1 MPGMGLETSLV
12 ELGSALLGILLRLV
26 LVAIVAGVLTLP
38 LFYGVLAVM
47 VSWFWASEVKEG
59 SRVRRVFAALL
70 RVGLPLFS
78 LNATILSL
86 GYFGAFDWPGR
97 MLGEVK
103 GYKPGP
109 ATTVFR
115 DGYAGYLY
123 SKHEYPVPPAPSW
136 WLPDCGFDGVT
147 RKAGTLAA
155 PALPQDVKIDWTD
168 CPNAARE
175 LVKLNADELKP
186 PPPPPFE
193 KMFPPTDAG
202 GPPGG
207 FGGPPPTPPAVTV
220 RVADLIRKA
229 LDGSIYANETP
240 GGLTKEEARAADDV
254 YDRAVKDSKA
264 AQDGTVQRIR
274 GFSLF
279 LLLLVGPLPLTV
291 FAASFVFGRRG
302 VVLVLRSLVR
312 SLLRTSLTY
321 LAVFVLVFIFSS
333 VESVLDFLSEL
344 TVQKDQNLKGIVTE
358 KYQIPSQMKP
368 SHLQGIKDMINALPD
383 GERPDDVEGNI
394 MTWAFVGGTLDPNKR
409 TFQNSLFF
417 FATEPEKVLKMMPGL
432 EDLTGEQLDL
442 LKRATA
448 EMERDPKAVVIGAER
463 LRQLGKRVGDR
474 MKVTSLNYAGIEF
487 DFVIIAEFPAG
498 SRWEQSAVMN
508 RRYLDNELDAYKGRN
523 GKEHD
528 LADKC
533 MNLIWVR
540 LPNPKAFDDLSEKLS
555 DPGKFS
561 PAIKMEIESS
571 AYANFLSPYKTLI
584 SFMRYAL
591 APGLLIITTLV
602 ASLVIGIGVRERRT
616 EIAVL
621 KVLGF
626 RPWMVL
632 GLVLGEALLIG
643 TLSGFMATA
652 TAYSLVNAMG
662 GIPLPIGFFGK
673 FFIPESALWWGPAI
687 GGLTSLVGSILPSA
701 TAYKIK
707 ASQVFSRVT

>member
-1 MPGMGLETSLV
+1 MNPGMGLDTALV
-12 ELGSALLGILLRLV
+12 ETGAALLKILLYLV

-38 LFYGVLAVM
+38 LFYGVLAFKVG
-47 VSWFWASEVKEG
+47 WFWALDVTSG
-59 SRVRRVFAALL
+59 SRARRALAAAVRF
-70 RVGLPLFS
+70 GLPVLS
-78 LNATILSL
+78 LVATVVGL
-86 GYFGAFDWPGR
+86 GYFGAFDYPYRLATGLPPNK
-97 MLGEVK
+97 LGPTQTAIK
-103 GYKPGP
+103 SGYDRIWRAYGE
-109 ATTVFR
+109 AR
-115 DGYAGYLY
+115 Y
-123 SKHEYPVPPAPSW
+123 
-136 WLPDCGFDGVT
+136 
-147 RKAGTLAA
+147 
-155 PALPQDVKIDWTD
+155 PALPQDAPTINWAR
-168 CPNAARE
+168 CPDAARE
-175 LVKLNADELKP
+175 LVELNKTALAPLPEP
-186 PPPPPFE
+186 GFA
-193 KMFPPTDAG
+193 KMFPPPDG
-202 GPPGG
+202 PSGPPPGM
-207 FGGPPPTPPAVTV
+207 GGPPPTPDEVAARV
-220 RVADLIRKA
+220 RQLIRSA
-229 LDGSIYANETP
+229 EDGSLYESAGPEI
-240 GGLTKEEARAADDV
+240 TKEEYRAADDV

-264 AQDGTVQRIR
+264 RQDAKVAEAR
-274 GFSLF
+274 GYSLFF
-279 LLLLVGPLPLTV
+279 LLLLGPLPLVV

-302 VVLVLRSLVR
+302 VILVLRSLIR
-312 SLLRTSLTY
+312 SMLRTSLTY
-321 LAVFVLVFIFSS
+321 LAVFVLVFILCS
-333 VESVLDFLSEL
+333 VWSVLDFLSAM
-344 TVQKDQNLKGIVTE
+344 TAQKDQNLKGIITE

-368 SHLQGIKDMINALPD
+368 SHLQGIKDMIAELPAD
-383 GERPDDVEGNI
+383 QRPDNVEDNL

-417 FATEPEKVLKMMPGL
+417 FATEPEKILKMMPGL
-432 EDLTGEQLDL
+432 EDLTGEELDQLR
-442 LKRATA
+442 KATA
-448 EMERDPKAVVIGAER
+448 AMEREPKAVVIGAER

-474 MKVTSLNYAGIEF
+474 MKVTSLNYKDIEF

-508 RRYLDNELDAYKGRN
+508 RKYLDNELDAFKGRT
-523 GKEHD
+523 GKEHV

-540 LPNPKAFDDLSEKLS
+540 LPNARAFDTLSTKLS

-652 TAYSLVNAMG
+652 TAYSLVNALG

-673 FFIPESALWWGPAI
+673 FFIPENALWWGPAI
-687 GGLTSLVGSILPSA
+687 GAVTSLIGSILPSVS
-701 TAYKIK
+701 AYGIK

>member
-1 MPGMGLETSLV
+1 MNPGMGLDTALV
-12 ELGSALLGILLRLV
+12 ETGAALLKILLYLV
-26 LVAIVAGVLTLP
+26 LIAIVAGVLTLP
-38 LFYGVLAVM
+38 LFYGVLAFKVG
-47 VSWFWASEVKEG
+47 WFWSLDVTSGSPARRIRAAVVK
-59 SRVRRVFAALL
+59 F
-70 RVGLPLFS
+70 GLPALSIF
-78 LNATILSL
+78 ATVLSL
-86 GYFGAFDWPGR
+86 GYFGAFDYPYRLATGLPPNK
-97 MLGEVK
+97 LGPTQTAIKSAYDRVMRSYGEAR
-103 GYKPGP
+103 Y
-109 ATTVFR
+109 
-115 DGYAGYLY
+115 
-123 SKHEYPVPPAPSW
+123 
-136 WLPDCGFDGVT
+136 
-147 RKAGTLAA
+147 
-155 PALPQDVKIDWTD
+155 PALPQEVEIKWAR
-168 CPNAARE
+168 CPDAARE
-175 LVKLNADELKP
+175 LVTLNRDALKGP
-186 PPPPPFE
+186 PEPPFA
-193 KMFPPTDAG
+193 KMFPEPDG
-202 GPPGG
+202 PSGPPPGMA
-207 FGGPPPTPPAVTV
+207 GPPPTPNAVTARV
-220 RVADLIRKA
+220 RQLIRSA
-229 LDGSIYANETP
+229 EDGSLYQSP
-240 GGLTKEEARAADDV
+240 GGEITKEEIRAADDV

-264 AQDGTVQRIR
+264 KQDAKVAEAR
-274 GFSLF
+274 GYSLFF
-279 LLLLVGPLPLTV
+279 LLLIGPIPLGV

-302 VVLVLRSLVR
+302 VVLVLRSLIR

-321 LAVFVLVFIFSS
+321 LAVFVLVFILTA
-333 VESVLDFLSEL
+333 VWSVLDFLSAL
-344 TVQKDQNLKGIVTE
+344 TAQKDQNLKGIVTE

-368 SHLQGIKDMINALPD
+368 SHLQGIKDMIAELPPD
-383 GERPDDVEGNI
+383 QRPDNVEDNI

-417 FATEPEKVLKMMPGL
+417 FATEPEKILKMMPGL
-432 EDLTGEQLDL
+432 EDLTGEELDQIR
-442 LKRATA
+442 KATA
-448 EMERDPKAVVIGAER
+448 YMEKNPKAVVVGAER

-474 MKVTSLNYAGIEF
+474 MKLTSINYKDIEF
-487 DFVIIAEFPAG
+487 DFEIIAEFPAG

-523 GKEHD
+523 GKEHP

-540 LPNPKAFDDLSEKLS
+540 LPSPKAFDTLSDKLS

-584 SFMRYAL
+584 SFLRYAL

-652 TAYSLVNAMG
+652 TAYSLVNALG

-673 FFIPESALWWGPAI
+673 FFIPENALWWGPAI
-687 GGLTSLVGSILPSA
+687 GAVTSLIGSILPSV
-701 TAYKIK
+701 TAYGIK

>member
-1 MPGMGLETSLV
+1 MNPGMGLDTALV
-12 ELGSALLGILLRLV
+12 ETGAALFRILFLLV
-26 LVAIVAGVLTLP
+26 LVAIVAGILTLP
-38 LFYGVLAVM
+38 LFYGILAVK
-47 VSWFWASEVKEG
+47 VAWFWACDVTSGKTL
-59 SRVRRVFAALL
+59 RRIVAAAL
-70 RVGLPLFS
+70 RYGLPALSLF
-78 LNATILSL
+78 ATIVSL
-86 GYFGAFDWPGR
+86 GYFGAFDYPYRAATGLPPNKMGPTQAMIKGR
-97 MLGEVK
+97 YDKVMRAYGE
-103 GYKPGP
+103 
-109 ATTVFR
+109 
-115 DGYAGYLY
+115 
-123 SKHEYPVPPAPSW
+123 
-136 WLPDCGFDGVT
+136 T
-147 RKAGTLAA
+147 RF
-155 PALPQDVKIDWTD
+155 PALPQEVAITWQR
-168 CPNAARE
+168 CPQTARE
-175 LVKLNADELKP
+175 LVELNTRELAP
-186 PPPPPFE
+186 PPEPPFA
-193 KMFPPTDAG
+193 KLFPPTEAGG

-207 FGGPPPTPPAVTV
+207 FGGPPETPPAVIARV
-220 RVADLIRKA
+220 RQLIRSA
-229 LDGSIYANETP
+229 EAGTLYETEP
-240 GGLTKEEARAADDV
+240 VEISKPEIRAADDV

-264 AQDGTVQRIR
+264 RQDAKVASAR
-274 GFSLF
+274 GISLFF
-279 LLLLVGPLPLTV
+279 LLLIGPIPLGV
-291 FAASFVFGRRG
+291 YGASFVFGRRG
-302 VVLVLRSLVR
+302 VILVLRSVIR

-321 LAVFVLVFIFSS
+321 LAVFVLVFILSS
-333 VESVLDFLSEL
+333 VWSVLDFLSAL
-344 TVQKDQNLKGIVTE
+344 TVQKDQNLKGIITE

-368 SHLQGIKDMINALPD
+368 SHLQGIKDMIAELPPD
-383 GERPDDVEGNI
+383 QRPDNIDDNI

-432 EDLTGEQLDL
+432 EDLTGEELDQL
-442 LKRATA
+442 KKATA
-448 EMERDPKAVVIGAER
+448 AMEREPKAVVIGAER

-474 MKVTSLNYAGIEF
+474 MKVTSLNYKEIEF

-508 RRYLDNELDAYKGRN
+508 RKYLDNELDAYKGRT
-523 GKEHD
+523 GKQHD

-540 LPNPKAFDDLSEKLS
+540 LPNPKAFDTLSAKLS

-652 TAYSLVNAMG
+652 TAYSLVNALG

-687 GGLTSLVGSILPSA
+687 GGITSLIGSILPSA

>member
-12 ELGSALLGILLRLV
+12 ELGAALMGILLRLV
-26 LVAIVAGVLTLP
+26 LVAILAGVFTLP
-38 LFYGVLAVM
+38 LFYGVLAIKVA
-47 VSWFWASEVKEG
+47 WFWACEVNSG
-59 SRVRRVFAALL
+59 SRARRLIA
-70 RVGLPLFS
+70 GLIKFGFPLFS
-78 LNATILSL
+78 LNATVLTF

-97 MLGEVK
+97 IVG
-103 GYKPGP
+103 
-109 ATTVFR
+109 TVSGSKAGRFQTIFK
-115 DGYAGYLY
+115 DGYVGYLFA
-123 SKHEYPVPPAPSW
+123 KQEYPTPPEPSL

-147 RKAGTLAA
+147 RKLGQSAR
-155 PALPQDVKIDWTD
+155 PALPQDVKIDWTA
-168 CPNAARE
+168 CPTAARE
-175 LVKLNADELKP
+175 LIKLNADELVP
-186 PPPPPFE
+186 PPEPGFA
-193 KMFPPTDAG
+193 KMFPPSQGPG
-202 GPPGG
+202 GPPGMA
-207 FGGPPPTPPAVTV
+207 GPPPTPKAVTL
-220 RVADLIRKA
+220 RVATLIRGA
-229 LDGSIYANETP
+229 QDGSLYSESAP
-240 GGLTKEEARAADDV
+240 SQLTKDELRAADDV
-254 YDRAVKDSKA
+254 YDRALKDSKA
-264 AQDGTVQRIR
+264 GQDSTVQLIR
-274 GFSLF
+274 GLGLFF
-279 LLLLVGPLPLTV
+279 LLLAGPLPLAV
-291 FAASFVFGRRG
+291 FLASQIFGRRG
-302 VVLVLRSLVR
+302 VILVLRSLIR

-321 LAVFVLVFIFSS
+321 LAVFVLVFIFCS
-333 VESVLDFLSEL
+333 VESVLDFLSAI
-344 TVQKDQNLKGIVTE
+344 TQQKDTNMKGIVTE

-368 SHLQGIKDMINALPD
+368 SHLQGIKEMIATLPED
-383 GERPDDVEGNI
+383 QRPDNVDDNI

-432 EDLTGEQLDL
+432 EDLTGEQYEM
-442 LKRATA
+442 LKKATA
-448 EMERDPKAVVIGAER
+448 VMERDPKAVVIGAER

-474 MKVTSLNYAGIEF
+474 VKVTSMNYKDIEF
-487 DFVIIAEFPAG
+487 DFVIIAEFPSG

-508 RRYLDNELDAYKGRN
+508 RKYLDNELDSFKGRT
-523 GKEHD
+523 GKEHP

-540 LPNPKAFDDLSEKLS
+540 LPNPKAFDTMQAKIS

-652 TAYSLVNAMG
+652 TAYSLVNALG

-673 FFIPESALWWGPAI
+673 FFIPENALWWGPAI
-687 GGLTSLVGSILPSA
+687 GGLTALIGSILPSVS
-701 TAYKIK
+701 AYRIK

>member
-1 MPGMGLETSLV
+1 MNPGMGLDTALV
-12 ELGSALLGILLRLV
+12 ETGAALFRILFLLV
-26 LVAIVAGVLTLP
+26 LVAIVAGILTLP
-38 LFYGVLAVM
+38 LFYGVLAVK
-47 VSWFWASEVKEG
+47 VAWFWACDVTTGKTA
-59 SRVRRVFAALL
+59 RRALAAAL
-70 RVGLPLFS
+70 RYGLPVLSLF
-78 LNATILSL
+78 ATIVSL
-86 GYFGAFDWPGR
+86 GYFGAFDYPYR
-97 MLGEVK
+97 
-103 GYKPGP
+103 
-109 ATTVFR
+109 ATTGLPPNKMGPTQAAIKG
-115 DGYAGYLY
+115 GYDRLMRSYGEWAY
-123 SKHEYPVPPAPSW
+123 
-136 WLPDCGFDGVT
+136 
-147 RKAGTLAA
+147 
-155 PALPQDVKIDWTD
+155 PALPQDVPITWQR
-168 CPNAARE
+168 CPKAARE
-175 LVKLNADELKP
+175 LVELNARELAP
-186 PPPPPFE
+186 PPEPPFA
-193 KMFPPTDAG
+193 KLFPPSEGGG

-207 FGGPPPTPPAVTV
+207 FGGPPETPPAVIAQV
-220 RVADLIRKA
+220 KQLIRSA
-229 LDGSIYANETP
+229 EDGTLYEADP
-240 GGLTKEEARAADDV
+240 GEITKPEIRAADDV

-264 AQDGTVQRIR
+264 RQDSKVARNR
-274 GFSLF
+274 GVSLFF
-279 LLLLVGPLPLTV
+279 LLLLGPIPLGV
-291 FAASFVFGRRG
+291 FVSSFVFGRRG
-302 VVLVLRSLVR
+302 VVLVLRSVIR

-321 LAVFVLVFIFSS
+321 LAVFVLVFILSS
-333 VESVLDFLSEL
+333 VWSVLDFLSAM
-344 TVQKDQNLKGIVTE
+344 TAAKDQNLKGIITE

-368 SHLQGIKDMINALPD
+368 SHLQGIKDMIAQLPPD
-383 GERPDDVEGNI
+383 QRPDNIDDNI

-432 EDLTGEQLDL
+432 EDLTGEELEQL
-442 LKRATA
+442 KKATA
-448 EMERDPKAVVIGAER
+448 AMEREPKAVVIGAER

-474 MKVTSLNYAGIEF
+474 MKVTSLNYKDIEF
-487 DFVIIAEFPAG
+487 DFVIVAEFPAG

-508 RRYLDNELDAYKGRN
+508 RKYLDNELDAYKGRT
-523 GKEHD
+523 GKQHE

-540 LPNPKAFDDLSEKLS
+540 LPNPRAFDTLSEKLS

-652 TAYSLVNAMG
+652 TAYSLVNALG

-687 GGLTSLVGSILPSA
+687 GGVTSLIGSILPSA
-701 TAYKIK
+701 TAYRIK